1 MQMGFIPT
9 MADSKNPLPARWN
22 LIRLASVDEQGQPH
36 QTQPTSHFWLILA
49 IILLFCAALKLPTL
63 TLPHDEPDE
72 QIYWQL
78 ASRLLTVGHYN
89 LQGTEILKQL
99 SPPIYD
105 RPIFCHPPLFA
116 ISLIPFVHWQ
126 ARNLAVLVS
135 WLGHFLC
142 IIAVAVMGRRMAREE
157 CQLIFWLPVIGMALD
172 PFLAFLSG
180 KLWIDSLLAGLCA
193 ASIAFFFCARYS
205 ERRGLYLVAGSV
217 LFGLAGLAKL
227 PALALAPVIMLLIL
241 TPVVK
246 TPSPWRDLCLGCLP
260 ALILILP
267 WFIIFHHAYGVF
279 LPSWTTPDEWTMQRY
294 PMVRTAVE
302 RNPLYYIG
310 NMASIEPVSVLC
322 LVAYIFRGSLWK
334 KMDTALPALWFL
346 VVFVALSWVGLRGQG
361 FQMRFLAPLFP
372 CIYLMLYALPGEWR
386 VGRGIL
392 PVIILLG
399 LIYAGLNG
407 AAYLLLPQYD
417 EISPVFTVW
426 GQANL

>member
-1 MQMGFIPT
+1 MP
-9 MADSKNPLPARWN
+9 
-22 LIRLASVDEQGQPH
+22 
-36 QTQPTSHFWLILA
+36 HFWLILA
-49 IILLFCAALKLPTL
+49 MLLLFCAALKLPTL
-63 TLPHDEPDE
+63 TAPHDEPDE

-78 ASRLLTVGHYN
+78 ANKLLTAGQYN

-105 RPIFCHPPLFA
+105 RPVFCHPPLFA
-116 ISLIPFVHWQ
+116 ALLIPFVHWQ

-142 IIAVAVMGRRMAREE
+142 IMAVAVMGRRMARGQDP
-157 CQLIFWLPVIGMALD
+157 CQFIFWLPVLGVALD
-172 PFLAFLSG
+172 PFLTFVSG

-205 ERRGLYLVAGSV
+205 ERRALYLVAGSL

-227 PALALAPVIMLLIL
+227 PALALAPVVLLLIL
-241 TPVVK
+241 TPEVK
-246 TPSPWRDLCLGCLP
+246 TLSAWRDLCLGCLP
-260 ALILILP
+260 ALVLILP
-267 WFIIFHHAYGVF
+267 WFILFHHTYGVF
-279 LPSWTTPDEWTMQRY
+279 IPDWTKPDEWTMQRY
-294 PMVRTAVE
+294 PMVRAAVE

-310 NMASIEPVSVLC
+310 KLAAIAPVSIPC
-322 LVAYIFRGSLWK
+322 FVAYIFNGSLWK
-334 KMDTALPALWFL
+334 RMNSALPGLWFL
-346 VVFVALSWVGLRGQG
+346 AVFAVVSFVGLRGQG

-386 VGRGIL
+386 GGRGIL
-392 PVIILLG
+392 PMIILLC

-407 AAYLLLPQYD
+407 VFYLVLPQYD